1 LPFAAAFGVAVA
13 LRRALFRAG
22 ILRSFRLPVPIV
34 VVGNITAGGTGK
46 TPLAIWL
53 CRWLLDRGHRP
64 GIVTR
69 GYGGSG
75 ELREVFPHTAPAEVG
90 DEPVLLARRTG
101 CPVWAGRDRVAAAQA
116 LLATHPDCDVIVSD
130 DGLQHYRLRRD
141 VEIVVIDGSR
151 GFGNGFPLPSG
162 PLREPRSRLASVDAV
177 VINGPAR
184 DDVNGYA
191 MRLDGTRFNNLLDP
205 GRLREPADFR
215 GLPVQAV
222 AGIGNPQRFFE
233 HLRGLGLEFTARAFP
248 DHHEFTA
255 ADLAFAGETVM
266 TEKDAIKC
274 ERFARETFWVLAVD
288 AQVDPRLG
296 ALVLEKLKAPHGS

>member
-1 LPFAAAFGVAVA
+1 LPFAVVFWLVVAA
-13 LRRALFRAG
+13 RRLLFRTG
-22 ILRSFRLPVPIV
+22 LLRTTRLPVPVV
-34 VVGNITAGGTGK
+34 VVGNISAGGTGK

-53 CRWLLDRGHRP
+53 CQWLREHGYRP

-75 ELREVFPHTAPAEVG
+75 ELREVFAHTAPAEVG

-101 CPVWAGRDRVAAAQA
+101 CPVWAGRDRVAAARA
-116 LLATHPDCDVIVSD
+116 LLATHPDCNVIVSD

-141 VEIVVIDGSR
+141 VEIVVVDGNR
-151 GFGNGFPLPSG
+151 GFGNGLPLPAG
-162 PLREPRSRLASVDAV
+162 PLREPRSRLAHVDAIV
-177 VINGPAR
+177 VNGPAR
-184 DDVNGYA
+184 NDTSGYA
-191 MRLDGTRFNNLLDP
+191 MRLEGTRFRNLLDP
-205 GRLREPADFR
+205 GRLREAADFR

-233 HLRGLGLEFTARAFP
+233 HLRGVGLEFSARAFP
-248 DHHEFTA
+248 DHHDFTA
-255 ADLAFAGETVM
+255 TDLAFAGETVM